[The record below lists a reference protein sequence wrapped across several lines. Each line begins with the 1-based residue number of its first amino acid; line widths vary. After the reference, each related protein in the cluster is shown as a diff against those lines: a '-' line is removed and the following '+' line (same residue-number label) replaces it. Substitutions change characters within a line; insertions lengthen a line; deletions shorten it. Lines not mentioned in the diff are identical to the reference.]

1 MRTMPAHGGIR
12 PYRSA
17 DAAACC
23 GVINRAVQEMDGLN
37 DAARQLIPSR
47 NVPAVLDAELGHVY
61 TVVCEIDGRCV
72 GVGALDGTEIKR
84 VYVDPSAQGSGV
96 GASIMSALE
105 SEARRRG
112 LGQVHLEASPSSL
125 SFYEARGYTP
135 GCEERLVVGAAE
147 FHFILMRRDLNARGS

>member
-37 DAARQLIPSR
+37 DAARQLVPSR
-47 NVPAVLDAELGHVY
+47 NVPAVLDAELGHLY
-61 TVVCEIDGRCV
+61 TVV
-72 GVGALDGTEIKR
+72 
-84 VYVDPSAQGSGV
+84 
-96 GASIMSALE
+96 
-105 SEARRRG
+105 
-112 LGQVHLEASPSSL
+112 
-125 SFYEARGYTP
+125 
-135 GCEERLVVGAAE
+135 CEERLVVGAAE